1 MNPDV
6 DPLQSTPADAE
17 LIAPSTQAASDPKRG
32 MISAVLSPAV
42 GLWLRSQLEHVEDLQ
57 LAIEAGDRQILTGAI
72 ARVTASAHSAVY
84 QGLHL
89 SQATVT
95 GVGIRTNLRQVLR
108 GKPLRLLEAF
118 PVTGE
123 VRLLEADLNASLR
136 APLLANAVIDFLL
149 TLLKAD
155 PESELED
162 LSSEAIQL
170 QNPQAMLGDGHIT
183 FTASL
188 ISTSGNA
195 TAVVIRTGLMIE
207 SGNQLKLDRPQWL
220 AHANAR
226 QGLPLKDLDGLAFD
240 LGSDVMLEQLTLEAG
255 QILCAGQLMVR
266 PEESGDC

>member
-1 MNPDV
+1 
-6 DPLQSTPADAE
+6 
-17 LIAPSTQAASDPKRG
+17 
-32 MISAVLSPAV
+32 
-42 GLWLRSQLEHVEDLQ
+42 
-57 LAIEAGDRQILTGAI
+57 
-72 ARVTASAHSAVY
+72 
-84 QGLHL
+84 
-89 SQATVT
+89 
-95 GVGIRTNLRQVLR
+95 
-108 GKPLRLLEAF
+108 
-118 PVTGE
+118 
-123 VRLLEADLNASLR
+123 
-136 APLLANAVIDFLL
+136 LANAVIDFLL

-266 PEESGDC
+266 PEESGDF